1 MKNGKHRI
9 GTDALVSNADG
20 IRWLEELLEERTD
33 VLVDR
38 LVVVEPA
45 VAGLALRMASRTRQT
60 LLAKGATTA
69 AAAYAEH
76 QVVLSSVIC
85 AQLIRL
91 GNRQLWGNDL
101 IQPGDED
108 EQPKR

>member
-1 MKNGKHRI
+1 MKNGKHKI
-9 GTDALVSNADG
+9 GTDATVSNADG
-20 IRWLEELLEERTD
+20 IRWVEELLEERTD

-38 LVVVEPA
+38 LVILEPA

-60 LLAKGATTA
+60 LLEKGATTA
-69 AAAYAEH
+69 FAAYAEH
-76 QVVLSSVIC
+76 QVVRSSVVC
-85 AQLIRL
+85 AQLMRL
-91 GNRQLWGNDL
+91 GHRQLWSDL